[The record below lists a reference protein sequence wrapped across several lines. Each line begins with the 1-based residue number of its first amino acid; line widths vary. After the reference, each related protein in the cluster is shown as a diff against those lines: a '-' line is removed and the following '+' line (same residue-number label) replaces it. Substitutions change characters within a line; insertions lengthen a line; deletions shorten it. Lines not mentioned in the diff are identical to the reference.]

1 MNNSINYSGFIDLD
15 LKSDEEFEPYGY
27 SEADARPEPG
37 INAIPTKHGND
48 LLDE

>member
-1 MNNSINYSGFIDLD
+1 MNNAINYSGFIDID

-37 INAIPTKHGND
+37 MNISQSSYLND
-48 LLDE
+48 FPDE